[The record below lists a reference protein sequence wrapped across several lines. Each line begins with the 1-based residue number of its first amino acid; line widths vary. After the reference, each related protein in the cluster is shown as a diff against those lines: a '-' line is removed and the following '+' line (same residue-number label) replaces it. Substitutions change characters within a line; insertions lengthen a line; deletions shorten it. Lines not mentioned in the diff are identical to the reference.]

1 MSCLPGNDPRIVY
14 DGRAARGRRR
24 RPTSLQE
31 THVARAKRTD
41 RAAARRRHR
50 AQQVVEPDELD
61 TDDGVAT
68 ADDRRA
74 RAAVAAS
81 RPRGAPADAGSER
94 PQGGIGYAFR
104 AAFRQA
110 HIRDDLAHIGE
121 NLRQRSLW
129 LTCLVS
135 VAVAVA
141 YVAFQGREVVSGLLF
156 QYFVY
161 PPPVGAIFIAGFFAR
176 RASYLAGAI
185 AGIVSGVAFCVVV
198 AAAAGSFG
206 TDLLP
211 SPDASPSPSVV
222 ASATGPAPSASVDAS
237 ASAPPASGASAA
249 PSAQSSPLPSP
260 TPSGSGTVQ
269 PGDFDTASA
278 ITYALTVSPI
288 SGIVFGAAA
297 AWYRRFLNLANPNR
311 GQRRPPPKGKAR
323 R

>member
-1 MSCLPGNDPRIVY
+1 M
-14 DGRAARGRRR
+14 
-24 RPTSLQE
+24 
-31 THVARAKRTD
+31 ARAKRTD

-50 AQQVVEPDELD
+50 AQQVVEPDELEA
-61 TDDGVAT
+61 DDGEPT

-74 RAAVAAS
+74 RAAVPA
-81 RPRGAPADAGSER
+81 RGPRGAATDAGSER
-94 PQGGIGYAFR
+94 QQGGIGYAFR

-110 HIRDDLAHIGE
+110 HIRDDLAHVGE

-222 ASATGPAPSASVDAS
+222 ASASGAVPSASVDAS
-237 ASAPPASGASAA
+237 APTASGASAA
-249 PSAQSSPLPSP
+249 PSALPSPLPSP

-311 GQRRPPPKGKAR
+311 GQRRPQPKGKAR